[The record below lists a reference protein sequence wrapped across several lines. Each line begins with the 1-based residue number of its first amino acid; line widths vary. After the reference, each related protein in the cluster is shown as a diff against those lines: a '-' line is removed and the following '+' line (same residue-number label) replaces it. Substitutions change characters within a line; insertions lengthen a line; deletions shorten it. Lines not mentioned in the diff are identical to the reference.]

1 MGVDQRGRADD
12 LARHTE
18 VAPEESV
25 ARIMNAVRAT
35 DPLGP
40 HHSDALGF
48 PAENGEARPI
58 DDGSTTIAVGD
69 NNTLL
74 LLDQLEFHTH
84 RAELGEAAS
93 ARRVAE
99 LLELMNRKEDAIDWW
114 HRAARLGDSAA
125 AAYVKYILA

>member
-25 ARIMNAVRAT
+25 ARIMDAVRAT

-40 HHSDALGF
+40 HHSDTPGIQTVT
-48 PAENGEARPI
+48 NEARTI
-58 DDGSTTIAVGD
+58 DDGSSTIAVGD
-69 NNTLL
+69 TLL
-74 LLDQLEFHTH
+74 LLEQLKFHTH

-99 LLELMNRKEDAIDWW
+99 LLELMNRKEESVDWW
-114 HRAARLGDSAA
+114 HRAANLGDPAA